1 MMLMRFISL
10 MALTVL
16 GLVLV
21 ANYASF
27 LALPIYII
35 ALALLLLL
43 IIYLI
48 YHYSRKIIG
57 REK

>member
-1 MMLMRFISL
+1 MILLRFISL

-35 ALALLLLL
+35 ALALLILLV
-43 IIYLI
+43 IYLI

>member
-1 MMLMRFISL
+1 MFFMRFISL

-35 ALALLLLL
+35 ALAILILL